1 MARLTRSSPR
11 AAIGLARAAAA
22 LAVGFALTGCPARVP
37 GPPKPVAP
45 VRIAVA
51 VASDLQEAWPA
62 IAARFLEVAKTDLS
76 PTFGASG
83 QLAEQIRQGAPFDIF
98 LSADLGYVEKLAGT
112 GDILPGSVA
121 PYALGELALVV
132 RSELA
137 GRVRSLADLAGPDV
151 KSVAIAN
158 PEFAPYGRAARTV
171 LDRAGLSEA
180 LAPKLVRAE
189 SVRMALTHVVRGD
202 ADTGLVGRASIQGNP
217 GVAVIP
223 IDPAFSD
230 PIVQGLGI
238 TKQAA
243 EPKSAES
250 FRRFLLNEEGR
261 AILAK
266 AGYRLPVLAGVR

>member
-11 AAIGLARAAAA
+11 AAIGLTRGAAA
-22 LAVGFALTGCPARVP
+22 LAVGFALTGCPARAP
-37 GPPKPVAP
+37 RPPTTVAP
-45 VRIAVA
+45 VRITVA
-51 VASDLQEAWPA
+51 AASDLQEAWPA
-62 IAARFLEVAKTDLS
+62 ITARFLEVSKAELS

-98 LSADLGYVEKLAGT
+98 LSADLGYVEKLAST
-112 GDILPGSVA
+112 GDVLPESVA

-151 KSVAIAN
+151 KSVAMAN

-171 LDRAGLSEA
+171 LDRAGLTDA

-189 SVRMALTHVVRGD
+189 SVRMALAHVVMGD
-202 ADTGLVGRASIQGNP
+202 ADAGLVGRASIQGNP
-217 GVAVIP
+217 RLAVIP
-223 IDPAFSD
+223 IDPALYD

-238 TKQAA
+238 TKRAAEPQAA
-243 EPKSAES
+243 ET
-250 FRRFLLNEEGR
+250 FRRFLLGEEGR
-261 AILAK
+261 AVLTE
-266 AGYRLPVLAGVR
+266 AGYRLPVPAGVR